1 MFVSGLFWGK
11 QIHRITGWVMM
22 CFISF
27 IHIGQ
32 WFPYICI
39 LFRLELKHCV
49 KSFCGFCFNIGD
61 CKIKVNFVHIIWN
74 VYLCTITMFF
84 SKSAP
89 KNNTLVDFWR
99 MIWQEGVGTIVML
112 TNIIE
117 NGKVNRILY
126 IFFKIRLTLVKLSD
140 IGLIMFLLTTYI

>member
-1 MFVSGLFWGK
+1 
-11 QIHRITGWVMM
+11 
-22 CFISF
+22 
-27 IHIGQ
+27 
-32 WFPYICI
+32 
-39 LFRLELKHCV
+39 
-49 KSFCGFCFNIGD
+49 
-61 CKIKVNFVHIIWN
+61 
-74 VYLCTITMFF
+74 MFF